1 MFVKIFNRYLLS
13 NFLSRFLKLFLL
25 LYGIFFIMD
34 LFFGH
39 EWNIQ
44 GMGAIGV
51 KRIIEFFF
59 LYTFRILDPILA
71 ILLLLCAVWTITD
84 LNKNAKLVALLT
96 MGIEPKKILMPIN
109 VGVILVSLCFFAVR
123 EFYVPQKACYLSLQR
138 DEFVQHPSL
147 FDVKQTT
154 DDSSRVSFDGEKI
167 DIHEKQIIN
176 PIVSFQKDEMSEV
189 VTIRADSAFFCEAGS
204 NRPTGWLLKGRTSVS
219 SDLENS
225 FISDESRPNAKQSVL
240 LSSQESWL
248 SEGEIFVVSEIT
260 PSLLV
265 CGDQWF
271 SNGSLGEF
279 LRIKKSKSLQHA
291 VIRLNIYFCK
301 RVFRILL
308 DCILY
313 FVAIPIMFYHL
324 DTSLRPLKA
333 LVLVS
338 IGLGFQLFLFHLG
351 ISLGYSYISVMF
363 PLLFFLPIAF
373 YCYDKLDGLKR

>member
-13 NFLSRFLKLFLL
+13 NFLSRFLKLFLF

-204 NRPTGWLLKGRTSVS
+204 NHPTGWLLKGRTSVS

-271 SNGSLGEF
+271 RYGCLGEL

-291 VIRLNIYFCK
+291 VIRLNIYFCE

-308 DCILY
+308 DSILY
-313 FVAIPIMFYHL
+313 FVAIPIMLYRL
-324 DTSLRPLKA
+324 DSSLRTVKA
-333 LVLVS
+333 LVLVIIS
-338 IGLGFQLFLFHLG
+338 LVFQAFLFHLG

-363 PLLFFLPIAF
+363 PLQFFLPIAF

>member
-123 EFYVPQKACYLSLQR
+123 EFYVP
-138 DEFVQHPSL
+138 
-147 FDVKQTT
+147 
-154 DDSSRVSFDGEKI
+154 
-167 DIHEKQIIN
+167 
-176 PIVSFQKDEMSEV
+176 
-189 VTIRADSAFFCEAGS
+189 
-204 NRPTGWLLKGRTSVS
+204 
-219 SDLENS
+219 
-225 FISDESRPNAKQSVL
+225 
-240 LSSQESWL
+240 
-248 SEGEIFVVSEIT
+248 
-260 PSLLV
+260 
-265 CGDQWF
+265 
-271 SNGSLGEF
+271 
-279 LRIKKSKSLQHA
+279 
-291 VIRLNIYFCK
+291 
-301 RVFRILL
+301 
-308 DCILY
+308 
-313 FVAIPIMFYHL
+313 
-324 DTSLRPLKA
+324 
-333 LVLVS
+333 
-338 IGLGFQLFLFHLG
+338 
-351 ISLGYSYISVMF
+351 
-363 PLLFFLPIAF
+363 
-373 YCYDKLDGLKR
+373 